1 MSIAGLTCQHR
12 SQGSPF
18 DFTHL
23 LFVSKTFLASPEDFP
38 EDDSMDVDAPKT
50 KKKKSKSSKG
60 SQAASQG
67 YLYHLEDEMAAN
79 IAGSDFWT
87 EYAFDN
93 APKRGQMGD
102 GEDFGVEMRGRVALI
117 ERSKLQ
123 NLVQDTEA
131 AFAG

>member
-1 MSIAGLTCQHR
+1 MKGE
-12 SQGSPF
+12 PF

-38 EDDSMDVDAPKT
+38 EDDSMAVDVPKQ

-67 YLYHLEDEMAAN
+67 YLYHLEDEMIAH

-102 GEDFGVEMRGRVALI
+102 SDDFGVEMRGRVALI
-117 ERSKLQ
+117 DRNRLKD
-123 NLVQDTEA
+123 LVAETEK
-131 AFAG
+131 AFAN

>member
-1 MSIAGLTCQHR
+1 MIL
-12 SQGSPF
+12 QGAPF
-18 DFTHL
+18 DFTDL

-38 EDDSMDVDAPKT
+38 EDDSMDVDLPKQ

-60 SQAASQG
+60 SQAAAQG
-67 YLYHLEDEMAAN
+67 YLYHLEDELVAN
-79 IAGSDFWT
+79 IAGTDFWT

-93 APKRGQMGD
+93 SPKRGQMGD

-117 ERSKLQ
+117 DRKKLKD
-123 NLVQDTEA
+123 LVAETET